1 MLELSDRERQIVFLL
16 YSKPNTNAASIASIF
31 NVSEKTIRNDIKTIN
46 NLCKAN
52 LIISNK
58 KGFSINPEHESI
70 LADIPLNQ
78 QINNENNQILFE
90 LLSHERVDIYTLSDL
105 VNISDTTLV
114 KHLSSI
120 RSFLKKYSL
129 NILRKNN
136 DLILIGNSRSKR
148 SLYIDMM
155 LDEAGTN
162 FYDPTN
168 FQEYFK
174 NINLKIV
181 TSTFQKILK
190 KYNYI
195 ISDFYLNHFLLNLYT
210 ILNFDF
216 IEDIKLPTDLN
227 QDIFDLAVETN
238 KVLNTSKIN
247 KTNSIYNSL
256 LGVLNT
262 QNVQLSNFEKDIQ
275 SLTENVFKKYS
286 LNIDIDE
293 FLSIFS
299 RHIHDMIIRCR
310 HMNSVQ
316 SDGGLSMKES
326 CFFIYDVAVSLAN
339 EISKKYKISIN
350 ENEIALISM
359 HIGFLIEKSIDQ
371 EIQNNELNIL
381 FYISSY
387 ITNKSFIEN
396 IKQAIPYYSNIT
408 ILTEVNDS
416 LPLSNYDLL
425 ITTSKLKLSIPV
437 NQCIISSLFNSEDKI
452 KIIDSANKVMKIKK
466 KEKFKTLFQLY
477 FNANHFFINTG
488 FTQRED
494 VLKFLCNN
502 LETQKIVN
510 KDFKSSVFL
519 REAIASTDI
528 AGMYAIPHAMDF
540 IAKKTIISVFINP
553 KGIEWGNSSV
563 KIVFLSAINRKNVTS
578 LRILYD
584 FIIDMV
590 SQPSCYSKLI
600 QAKNIQEFANYLFE
614 E

>member
-1 MLELSDRERQIVFLL
+1 
-16 YSKPNTNAASIASIF
+16 
-31 NVSEKTIRNDIKTIN
+31 
-46 NLCKAN
+46 
-52 LIISNK
+52 
-58 KGFSINPEHESI
+58 
-70 LADIPLNQ
+70 
-78 QINNENNQILFE
+78 
-90 LLSHERVDIYTLSDL
+90 
-105 VNISDTTLV
+105 
-114 KHLSSI
+114 
-120 RSFLKKYSL
+120 
-129 NILRKNN
+129 
-136 DLILIGNSRSKR
+136 
-148 SLYIDMM
+148 MM

-190 KYNYI
+190 KYNYT

-262 QNVQLSNFEKDIQ
+262 QNVQLSNFEKDIR

-350 ENEIALISM
+350 ENE
-359 HIGFLIEKSIDQ
+359 
-371 EIQNNELNIL
+371 
-381 FYISSY
+381 
-387 ITNKSFIEN
+387 
-396 IKQAIPYYSNIT
+396 
-408 ILTEVNDS
+408 
-416 LPLSNYDLL
+416 
-425 ITTSKLKLSIPV
+425 
-437 NQCIISSLFNSEDKI
+437 
-452 KIIDSANKVMKIKK
+452 
-466 KEKFKTLFQLY
+466 
-477 FNANHFFINTG
+477 
-488 FTQRED
+488 
-494 VLKFLCNN
+494 
-502 LETQKIVN
+502 
-510 KDFKSSVFL
+510 
-519 REAIASTDI
+519 
-528 AGMYAIPHAMDF
+528 DF
-540 IAKKTIISVFINP
+540 I
-553 KGIEWGNSSV
+553 
-563 KIVFLSAINRKNVTS
+563 
-578 LRILYD
+578 D
-584 FIIDMV
+584 FYAYWFSD
-590 SQPSCYSKLI
+590 
-600 QAKNIQEFANYLFE
+600 
-614 E
+614 

>member
-16 YSKPNTNAASIASIF
+16 YSKSNTNAASIASIF
-31 NVSEKTIRNDIKTIN
+31 SVSEKTIRNDIKSIN
-46 NLCKAN
+46 NLCKVN
-52 LIISNK
+52 LIVSNK

-90 LLSHERVDIYTLSDL
+90 LLSHERIDIYTLADL
-105 VNISDTTLV
+105 LNISDTTLV

-120 RSFLKKYSL
+120 RSFLKKYDL

-136 DLILIGNSRSKR
+136 DLILIGSSRSKR

-181 TSTFQKILK
+181 TSTFQEILK
-190 KYNYI
+190 KHNYI

-216 IEDIKLPTDLN
+216 IEDMKLPTDLN
-227 QDIFDLAVETN
+227 KDIFDLAVETN
-238 KVLNTSKIN
+238 KLLNVSKIN

-262 QNVQLSNFEKDIQ
+262 QNVQLSNFEKDIR

-350 ENEIALISM
+350 ENEISLISM

-371 EIQNNELNIL
+371 EIQNDELNIL

-387 ITNKSFIEN
+387 ITDKSFIEN
-396 IKQAIPYYSNIT
+396 IKQAIPYHSNIT
-408 ILTEVNDS
+408 VLTEVNDS
-416 LPLSNYDLL
+416 LSLSKYDLL

-437 NQCIISSLFNSEDKI
+437 NQCIISSLFNSEDKL
-452 KIIDSANKVMKIKK
+452 KIIDSVNKVMKVKK

-477 FNANHFFINTG
+477 FNANNFFINTG
-488 FTQRED
+488 FIQRED

-563 KIVFLSAINRKNVTS
+563 KIVFLSAINRKNVSS

-590 SQPSCYSKLI
+590 SRPSCYSKLI